1 MSRTNVPSGFSDAS
15 FVAFMAVELQ
25 FDSGT
30 VRLWNGYGD
39 LAFGG
44 NTYSGTGQ
52 LLSISQVEENAEIG
66 AKGVSMVLSGLN
78 STILSYALN
87 ENYQYRIVNIY
98 VGSIASGTA
107 SAYKA
112 FSGRMDVMS
121 ISEDGESC
129 TITLTAESRLIDL
142 ERPRVRRWT
151 SEDQKALYP
160 GDLGFDF
167 VNSLQE
173 AEIKWGG

>member
-1 MSRTNVPSGFSDAS
+1 VSRTGVPSGFNDAS
-15 FVAFMAVELQ
+15 FVGFIAVELQ

-30 VRLWNGYGD
+30 VRIWNGYGD
-39 LAFGG
+39 LDILGGTYTGGG
-44 NTYSGTGQ
+44 N
-52 LLSISQVEENAEIG
+52 LLGISQIEESAEIG
-66 AKGVSMVLSGLN
+66 AKGVSMALSGIS

-98 VGSIASGTA
+98 VGSISAGVA

-112 FSGRMDVMS
+112 FSGRMDVMTIEEAGDTCS
-121 ISEDGESC
+121 
-129 TITLTAESRLIDL
+129 ITLTAESRLIDL

-167 VNSLQE
+167 INSLQE